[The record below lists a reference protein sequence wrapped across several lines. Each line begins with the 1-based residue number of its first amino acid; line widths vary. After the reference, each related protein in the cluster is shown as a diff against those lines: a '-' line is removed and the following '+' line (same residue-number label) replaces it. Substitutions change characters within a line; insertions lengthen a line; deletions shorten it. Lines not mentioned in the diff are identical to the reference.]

1 MGFRSMFMKYFMK
14 ILALWV
20 VILGFTAC
28 GSSQKLVEKL
38 PFTLGELRIEPW
50 TVGEPNTQKGVNI
63 YIPVQDLDPLQG
75 ALDSLYYQG
84 KVAKLER
91 MTKDSYQVYIGRF
104 MDSKASNLIL
114 HADPKKEF
122 GNKPQSRVKPPFAIN
137 EDQALLKYT
146 MENQTHYYKLSN
158 FIPST
163 AIHYNEL
170 PPSLK

>member
-1 MGFRSMFMKYFMK
+1 MK

-28 GSSQKLVEKL
+28 GSSQKLVETL

-50 TVGEPNTQKGVNI
+50 TVGESNIQKGVNI
-63 YIPVQDLDPLQG
+63 YIPVQDLDPSKG

-84 KVAKLER
+84 KVVKLEHT
-91 MTKDSYQVYIGRF
+91 TKDSYQVYIGRF
-104 MDSKASNLIL
+104 MDSKPSNLIL

-122 GNKPQSRVKPPFAIN
+122 GNKPQSRAKPPFPIN

-146 MENQTHYYKLSN
+146 MENQTYYYTLSS